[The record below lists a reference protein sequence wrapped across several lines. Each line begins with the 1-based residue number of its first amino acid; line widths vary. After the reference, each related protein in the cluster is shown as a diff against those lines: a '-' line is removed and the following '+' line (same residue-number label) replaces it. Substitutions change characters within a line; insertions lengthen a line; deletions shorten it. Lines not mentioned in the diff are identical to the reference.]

1 MYLRRSM
8 NKVFLGL
15 GSNIGVKDVNI
26 STALE
31 HLQNH
36 HAISLV
42 QISKQYETQAVSH
55 FKQPNYINCVAEIST
70 ILTPMELLDVTE
82 SIEREMGRTNKST
95 GDPRIIDIDILLY
108 NDEIISED
116 RLSIPHS
123 LMHERLFVLDPLS
136 EIANGFIHPMF
147 NLSIGQLKTQL
158 NGY

>member
-1 MYLRRSM
+1 M

-26 STALE
+26 NKALE
-31 HLQNH
+31 KLQKNDL
-36 HAISLV
+36 ISLV
-42 QISKQYETQAVSH
+42 QISKQYETTAVSQ

-82 SIEREMGRTNKST
+82 SIEKEMGRSSKST

-108 NDEIISED
+108 NDDIVSED

-123 LMHERLFVLDPLS
+123 LMHERLFVLDPLA
-136 EIANGFIHPMF
+136 EIAKDAIHPMF
-147 NLSIGQLKTQL
+147 EQSIGELKAQL